1 MLVGTEL
8 LHGGFTWGNPVAPVA
23 QGTAWLSASPSSIT
37 LAPKQVG
44 HVAVTVAIP
53 MKHQPGEHL
62 LGVEFFDSM
71 VIATAERLLA
81 LPPGTLTPVMED

>member
-1 MLVGTEL
+1 MCLALPSGVLGHVG
-8 LHGGFTWGNPVAPVA
+8 
-23 QGTAWLSASPSSIT
+23 PSNARRPARPLT

-62 LGVEFFDSM
+62 LGVEFFESM

-81 LPPGTLTPVMED
+81 LPPGTLAPVMEG